1 MTIADTILASLPF
14 GTLSSLVVAVGLAL
28 IGLAFTVALLSKAKD
43 MASGARELADDDDD
57 EVQKSKKDDD

>member
-1 MTIADTILASLPF
+1 MDIADTILASLPF

-28 IGLAFTVALLSKAKD
+28 IGLSFTVGLLSKAKD
-43 MASGARELADDDDD
+43 MADGARELDDDD